1 MSFVRSGRRDM
12 FRSAAELRQQG
23 RVPNTLFRVRRP
35 IHPFID
41 VNRIKKQSVTR
52 AGICISPAGEERLPA
67 GLAPAKSL
75 QGCAMSK
82 RRGRRRTRKAIK
94 AQNRG
99 HLAMSRSR
107 NTGPRPC
114 HDVRQR
120 TRISR
125 ACSRRRAMRSA
136 VSGWVL
142 KSFMRALPVP
152 SNGLTMYILA
162 VAGLASGSGAE
173 CVT

>member
-52 AGICISPAGEERLPA
+52 TGICISPAGEERLPA

-107 NTGPRPC
+107 NTGPRPR
-114 HDVRQR
+114 HDVNSSFPR
-120 TRISR
+120 TRYPPY
-125 ACSRRRAMRSA
+125 
-136 VSGWVL
+136 
-142 KSFMRALPVP
+142 LPSSILSSYTRTYVP
-152 SNGLTMYILA
+152 FLDIFFICRYDGYVKIL
-162 VAGLASGSGAE
+162 SIRM
-173 CVT
+173 